1 MLTHRNILSNI
12 ESIRTF
18 FDFSVEDTT
27 LSFLPLSHIFER
39 MAGYYSMLYAGCTIA
54 YAESF
59 DMLAR
64 NLGEVCP
71 TLLMSVPRVY
81 EKFYARIM
89 DNLAGEKGAKK
100 KIGMWAL
107 KVASQYSDARLHTRS
122 VPTRLAL
129 RYRLADF
136 LVLRKIRQRL
146 GGRLRIL
153 ISGGAALPRQL
164 AYFFYG
170 IGLTILE
177 GYGLTETSP
186 VIACNRPN
194 HFKFGTVGPPIPGVD
209 VKIADDGEILTRG
222 PHVMK
227 GYYNKPEETAA
238 AITEGGWFR
247 TGDIGELDPD
257 GWLRITDRK
266 KDLIVTS
273 AGKNIAPQYIEN
285 TLKTCKYVAQIIV
298 VGDKR
303 NFASALIVPNMENL
317 RKFAAAKSIGE
328 SDLLNSEPVIDEI
341 RKEIDRLSRDLAPFE
356 RVKKFALLEKEFTIE
371 SGELTPSLKI
381 KRNIV
386 EKKYKDIIDRLYAD
400 AAR

>member
-1 MLTHRNILSNI
+1 M
-12 ESIRTF
+12 
-18 FDFSVEDTT
+18 
-27 LSFLPLSHIFER
+27 
-39 MAGYYSMLYAGCTIA
+39 
-54 YAESF
+54 
-59 DMLAR
+59 
-64 NLGEVCP
+64 
-71 TLLMSVPRVY
+71 
-81 EKFYARIM
+81 
-89 DNLAGEKGAKK
+89 
-100 KIGMWAL
+100 
-107 KVASQYSDARLHTRS
+107 
-122 VPTRLAL
+122 
-129 RYRLADF
+129 
-136 LVLRKIRQRL
+136 
-146 GGRLRIL
+146 
-153 ISGGAALPRQL
+153 
-164 AYFFYG
+164 
-170 IGLTILE
+170 
-177 GYGLTETSP
+177 
-186 VIACNRPN
+186 
-194 HFKFGTVGPPIPGVD
+194 
-209 VKIADDGEILTRG
+209 
-222 PHVMK
+222 
-227 GYYNKPEETAA
+227 
-238 AITEGGWFR
+238 
-247 TGDIGELDPD
+247 DPD